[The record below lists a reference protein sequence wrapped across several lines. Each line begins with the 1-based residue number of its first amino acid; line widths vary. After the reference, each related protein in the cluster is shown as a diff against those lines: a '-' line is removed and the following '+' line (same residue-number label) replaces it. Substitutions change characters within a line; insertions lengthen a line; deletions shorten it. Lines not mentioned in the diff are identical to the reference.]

1 MIQLFNIYK
10 TYSGNIPALH
20 DISFSVR
27 KAGFYFITGPSGAG
41 KSTLLKIIFRWENV
55 DQGQVLVNGIN
66 LSKIRES
73 NLYILR
79 RHIGVVFQD
88 YKLLPG
94 RTVYENV
101 ALAQE
106 VIGASKKSIRLKTW
120 DALKSVGLT
129 QKRNAYP
136 LQLAGGEQQRVAI
149 ARAIVNS
156 PKILLADEPTGN
168 LDPDISQEILKLFIK
183 ANQSGVTV
191 LFATH
196 SQNLLKHTNFPTI
209 SLFRGKMTN
218 NTDIS

>member
-1 MIQLFNIYK
+1 MIQLFNVYK
-10 TYSGNIPALH
+10 TYSGNTPALS
-20 DISFSVR
+20 DISFSIK

-41 KSTLLKIIFRWENV
+41 KSTLLKILFRWENV

-106 VIGASKKSIRLKTW
+106 VIGANKKSIRQKTW
-120 DALKSVGLT
+120 EALKNVGLT
-129 QKRNAYP
+129 QKRNSYP

-183 ANQSGVTV
+183 ANESGVTV

-196 SQNLLKHTNFPTI
+196 SQYLLKYANFPTL
-209 SLFRGKMTN
+209 SLFRGKMVN
-218 NTDIS
+218 KAESS

>member
-1 MIQLFNIYK
+1 MIQLFNVYK
-10 TYSGNIPALH
+10 TYSGNIPALV
-20 DISFSVR
+20 DISFSIR

-41 KSTLLKIIFRWENV
+41 KSTLLKIIFRWENA

-66 LSKIRES
+66 LSKIRAS
-73 NLYILR
+73 NLYVLR

-106 VIGASKKSIRLKTW
+106 VIGASKKTIRHKTW

-129 QKRNAYP
+129 QKKNAYP
-136 LQLAGGEQQRVAI
+136 LQLAGGEQQRAAI

-156 PKILLADEPTGN
+156 PRILLADEPTGN
-168 LDPDISQEILKLFIK
+168 LDPEISQEILKLFIK

-191 LFATH
+191 LLATH
-196 SQNLLKHTNFPTI
+196 SQSILNNTNFPTI
-209 SLFRGKMTN
+209 SLFRGRMVN
-218 NTDIS
+218 NSEEQ

>member
-1 MIQLFNIYK
+1 MIQLFNVYK
-10 TYSGNIPALH
+10 TFSGNIPALV
-20 DISFSVR
+20 DISFSIK

-41 KSTLLKIIFRWENV
+41 KSTLLKIIFRWENA

-66 LSKIRES
+66 LSKIRAS
-73 NLYILR
+73 NLYVLR

-106 VIGASKKSIRLKTW
+106 VIGANKKTIRHKTW

-129 QKRNAYP
+129 QKKNAYP

-156 PKILLADEPTGN
+156 PRILLADEPTGN

-196 SQNLLKHTNFPTI
+196 SQSILQNTNFPTI
-209 SLFRGKMTN
+209 SLYRGRMAN
-218 NTDIS
+218 NPESQ

>member
-1 MIQLFNIYK
+1 M
-10 TYSGNIPALH
+10 A
-20 DISFSVR
+20 
-27 KAGFYFITGPSGAG
+27 
-41 KSTLLKIIFRWENV
+41 
-55 DQGQVLVNGIN
+55 
-66 LSKIRES
+66 
-73 NLYILR
+73 
-79 RHIGVVFQD
+79 
-88 YKLLPG
+88 
-94 RTVYENV
+94 VYENV

>member
-1 MIQLFNIYK
+1 MIQLFNVYK
-10 TYSGNIPALH
+10 TYSGNTPALN
-20 DISFSVR
+20 DISFSIK

-41 KSTLLKIIFRWENV
+41 KSTLLKILFRWENV

-106 VIGASKKSIRLKTW
+106 VIGANKKSIRQKTW
-120 DALKSVGLT
+120 EALKNVGLT
-129 QKRNAYP
+129 QKRNSYP

-183 ANQSGVTV
+183 ANESGVTV

-196 SQNLLKHTNFPTI
+196 SQYLLKYANFPTL
-209 SLFRGKMTN
+209 SLFRGKMVN
-218 NTDIS
+218 KAESS

>member
-1 MIQLFNIYK
+1 MIQLFNVYK
-10 TYSGNIPALH
+10 TFSGNIPALV
-20 DISFSVR
+20 DISFSIR

-41 KSTLLKIIFRWENV
+41 KSTLLKIIFRWENA

-66 LSKIRES
+66 LSKIRAS
-73 NLYILR
+73 NLYVLR

-106 VIGASKKSIRLKTW
+106 VIGASKKTIRYKTW

-129 QKRNAYP
+129 QKKNAYP

-156 PKILLADEPTGN
+156 PRILLADEPTGN
-168 LDPDISQEILKLFIK
+168 LDPEISQEILKLFIK

-191 LFATH
+191 LLATH
-196 SQNLLKHTNFPTI
+196 SQSILNNTNFPTI
-209 SLFRGKMTN
+209 SLFRGRMVN
-218 NTDIS
+218 NSEEQ